1 MIRRLFRKYH
11 RLLAIALSLPLLLT
25 VITGVGVTIVDEW
38 FHQEE
43 LGEFF
48 LDVHTLKILHLE
60 AIYPLLTGL
69 GLIGLLITG
78 LSMTGLFKDRSRSS
92 NH

>member
-25 VITGVGVTIVDEW
+25 VVTGVGVTIVDEW

-43 LGEFF
+43 LGEFL

-78 LSMTGLFKDRSRSS
+78 LSLTGLFKDRPRSS

>member
-11 RLLAIALSLPLLLT
+11 RQLAIILSVPLLLT
-25 VITGVGVTIVDEW
+25 VFTGVGVTIIDEW

-43 LGEFF
+43 LGEFL

-69 GLIGLLITG
+69 GLIGLLVTG
-78 LSMTGLFKDRSRSS
+78 LSLTGLFNGRSRTTD
-92 NH
+92 H

>member
-1 MIRRLFRKYH
+1 MISRLFRKYH

-43 LGEFF
+43 LGEFL

-78 LSMTGLFKDRSRSS
+78 LSLTGLFNNRPRSS